1 VIDRPQRGA
10 NRVSTPATAIRTG
23 GEPSIGPKEI
33 RSLTGLRA
41 VAATWVVVYHF
52 SFTPGV
58 GYDGYWEPLRPVI
71 RAGATGVDLFFVLSG
86 FVITLTYLERVG
98 RTPSVRQAGT
108 FLWARVCRIWPV
120 YAVVT
125 TVYGAWLVFK
135 ATQVTDG
142 AVAYQTVQPVLDVW
156 NFLLQFTLVQLWWH
170 PASGGESWMGSA
182 WSISAEWLAYVAFPL
197 IALLL
202 WRIRNAPLVLLGATA
217 VLVMVPLSYTT
228 YVHGGPVI
236 AWSWLLRI
244 GAAFL
249 AGALTCLVVRRI
261 RRTPSVEQAAARCAL
276 AAVAAVAVGLWWG
289 DWRGIDNDHSA
300 FGGIVVVFFPVLV
313 GALALSR
320 TGPSALLSRDSL
332 VHGGRISFGLYLV
345 HIPVFEVFWTLM
357 GWWPE
362 IAVGTSL
369 WALLL
374 VPVVLSTFVL
384 AHLAHAFVE
393 EPARERLRRVLPTRR
408 PTVVPVRPAA
418 APARPRIAVPRMDSP
433 LAVASAQGR
442 AVRGADGAPSHADV
456 AASVPAQR
464 AGWMSA

>member
-1 VIDRPQRGA
+1 M
-10 NRVSTPATAIRTG
+10 STPAQAIRAG
-23 GEPSIGPKEI
+23 GKRSIGTEEI

-58 GYDGYWEPLRPVI
+58 GYDGYWEPLRPII

-86 FVITLTYLERVG
+86 FVLTLTYLDRVG

-120 YAVVT
+120 YALVT
-125 TVYGAWLVFK
+125 AVYGAWLLYK

-142 AVAYQTVQPVLDVW
+142 AVAYQTAQPVLDVW
-156 NFLLQFTLVQLWWH
+156 NFLLQLTMVQLWWH

-197 IALLL
+197 VALLL
-202 WRIRNAPLVLLGATA
+202 WRIRNAPVALLGATA

-228 YVHGGPVI
+228 YVHGGPVL

-244 GAAFL
+244 SAAFL
-249 AGALTCLVVRRI
+249 AGALTCLVVRRV
-261 RRTPSVEQAAARCAL
+261 RRTPRVEQAAATCAL
-276 AAVAAVAVGLWWG
+276 ATVAAVAIGLWWG

-320 TGPSALLSRDSL
+320 TGLSAQLSRDWL

-357 GWWPE
+357 GWWPK

-374 VPVVLSTFVL
+374 APVLLSTFVL
-384 AHLAHAFVE
+384 ADLAHRFVE
-393 EPARERLRRVLPTRR
+393 EPARKKLRRVLPAAT
-408 PTVVPVRPAA
+408 PVVPAARTAVLPAHPRVA
-418 APARPRIAVPRMDSP
+418 VARADRP
-433 LAVASAQGR
+433 LAVACTDRR
-442 AVRGADGAPSHADV
+442 AGDPT
-456 AASVPAQR
+456 SVPAQR
-464 AGWMSA
+464 PRPLSA

>member
-1 VIDRPQRGA
+1 M
-10 NRVSTPATAIRTG
+10 STPATAIRTG

-58 GYDGYWEPLRPVI
+58 GYGGYWEPLRPVI

-120 YAVVT
+120 YALVT
-125 TVYGAWLVFK
+125 AVYGAWLVFK

-156 NFLLQFTLVQLWWH
+156 NFLLQLTLVQLWWH

-249 AGALTCLVVRRI
+249 AGALTCLVVRRV
-261 RRTPSVEQAAARCAL
+261 RRTPRVEEAAATWAL
-276 AAVAAVAVGLWWG
+276 ASVGAIAVGLWWG

-300 FGGIVVVFFPVLV
+300 FGGVVVLFFPVLV

-320 TGPSALLSRDSL
+320 TGLSALLSREPV

-345 HIPVFEVFWTLM
+345 HIPVFEVFLTLM
-357 GWWPE
+357 DWWPR
-362 IAVGTSL
+362 IAAGTSL

-374 VPVVLSTFVL
+374 APVLLSTFVL
-384 AHLAHAFVE
+384 AHLAHRFVE
-393 EPARERLRRVLPTRR
+393 EPARKGLRRVLPARR
-408 PTVVPVRPAA
+408 PAAPAPAPAA
-418 APARPRIAVPRMDSP
+418 APAPARIAVVRGDRPMRPATAALLAGRSADVPRAEP
-433 LAVASAQGR
+433 AVAG
-442 AVRGADGAPSHADV
+442 
-456 AASVPAQR
+456 PAQR
-464 AGWMSA
+464 PLSA

>member
-1 VIDRPQRGA
+1 
-10 NRVSTPATAIRTG
+10 VSTPATARTG
-23 GEPSIGPKEI
+23 GEQSIGTREI

-41 VAATWVVVYHF
+41 VAAVWVVVYHF
-52 SFTPGV
+52 TFTPGV

-120 YAVVT
+120 YALVT
-125 TVYGAWLVFK
+125 AVYGAWLVFK

-156 NFLLQFTLVQLWWH
+156 NFLLQLTMVQLWWH

-197 IALLL
+197 VALLL
-202 WRIRNAPLVLLGATA
+202 WRIRNAPVVLLGATA

-249 AGALTCLVVRRI
+249 AGALTCLVVRRV
-261 RRTPSVEQAAARCAL
+261 RRTPRVEQAAATCAL
-276 AAVAAVAVGLWWG
+276 TMVAAIAVGLWWG

-313 GALALSR
+313 GALALSS
-320 TGPSALLSRDSL
+320 TGVSALLSRESL
-332 VHGGRISFGLYLV
+332 VHCGRISFGLYLV

-357 GWWPE
+357 GWWPK

-374 VPVVLSTFVL
+374 APVFLSTFVL
-384 AHLAHAFVE
+384 AHLAYRFVE
-393 EPARERLRRVLPTRR
+393 EPARGKLRRVLPTRSPAVSAVQTAQVSAQPRIGVAR
-408 PTVVPVRPAA
+408 PDRGLTVASTGRRTPSSAA
-418 APARPRIAVPRMDSP
+418 ASP
-433 LAVASAQGR
+433 SRV
-442 AVRGADGAPSHADV
+442 
-456 AASVPAQR
+456 ASVPGQR
-464 AGWMSA
+464 TRSLSA

>member
-1 VIDRPQRGA
+1 
-10 NRVSTPATAIRTG
+10 VSTRAHATGTDAQRSAG
-23 GEPSIGPKEI
+23 SGEI

-41 VAATWVVVYHF
+41 VAAVWVVVYHF
-52 SFTPGV
+52 HFTPGL

-98 RTPSVRQAGT
+98 RKPSVREAGT

-120 YAVVT
+120 YALVT
-125 TVYGAWLVFK
+125 VVYGGWLLYK
-135 ATQVTDG
+135 ATRVTDG
-142 AVAYQTVQPVLDVW
+142 VVAYQIQQPVLDVW
-156 NFLLQFTLVQLWWH
+156 HFLLQLTMVQLWWH

-197 IALLL
+197 VAVLL
-202 WRIRNAPLVLLGATA
+202 WRVRNAPLVLLGATA
-217 VLVMVPLSYTT
+217 VLLMVPLSYTT

-249 AGALTCLVVRRI
+249 AGALTCLVVRRV
-261 RRTPSVEQAAARCAL
+261 RRTPRVEEAAATCAL
-276 AAVAAVAVGLWWG
+276 VSVGAIAVGLWWG
-289 DWRGIDNDHSA
+289 DWRGIDDDHSA
-300 FGGIVVVFFPVLV
+300 FGGIVVLFFPVLV

-320 TGPSALLSRDSL
+320 TGLSALLSREPV

-357 GWWPE
+357 EWWPK
-362 IAVGTSL
+362 IAAGTSL

-374 VPVVLSTFVL
+374 APVLLSTFVL
-384 AHLAHAFVE
+384 AHLAHRFVE
-393 EPARERLRRVLPTRR
+393 EPARKQLRR
-408 PTVVPVRPAA
+408 VVPVRRPAA
-418 APARPRIAVPRMDSP
+418 TAVQPAPAQGRIAV
-433 LAVASAQGR
+433 
-442 AVRGADGAPSHADV
+442 VRGDRPLTPATAALLAGRHAEVPPVRPAGA
-456 AASVPAQR
+456 VPAQR
-464 AGWMSA
+464 PLSA

>member
-1 VIDRPQRGA
+1 M
-10 NRVSTPATAIRTG
+10 STAATAIRTG
-23 GEPSIGPKEI
+23 GEPSVGPEEI

-52 SFTPGV
+52 NFTPGV

-142 AVAYQTVQPVLDVW
+142 AVAYQTVQPVLDGW

-197 IALLL
+197 VALLL
-202 WRIRNAPLVLLGATA
+202 WRVRNAPLVLLGATA
-217 VLVMVPLSYTT
+217 VLLMVPLGYTT

-261 RRTPSVEQAAARCAL
+261 RRTPRVEQTAARCAL
-276 AAVAAVAVGLWWG
+276 ATVAATAVGLWWG
-289 DWRGIDNDHSA
+289 DWRGIDNNHSA
-300 FGGIVVVFFPVLV
+300 FGGVVVVFFPVLV

-320 TGPSALLSRDSL
+320 TGLSALLSRDAL

-357 GWWPE
+357 GWWPK
-362 IAVGTSL
+362 IAVGTSA

-374 VPVVLSTFVL
+374 VPVILSTFVL

-393 EPARERLRRVLPTRR
+393 EPARKRLRQVVPSRR
-408 PTVVPVRPAA
+408 PTIAPVHAAAA
-418 APARPRIAVPRMDSP
+418 APAQPRIAAARTDRP
-433 LAVASAQGR
+433 LAVAPSD
-442 AVRGADGAPSHADV
+442 RGAVPGADAPRTHADL
-456 AASVPAQR
+456 ASPVPARR
-464 AGWMSA
+464 AEWMSA

>member
-1 VIDRPQRGA
+1 MD
-10 NRVSTPATAIRTG
+10 ATAQRVRRDGERPAETG
-23 GEPSIGPKEI
+23 EI

-41 VAATWVVVYHF
+41 VAAAWVVVYHF

-58 GYDGYWEPLRPVI
+58 GYGGYWEPLRPVI

-86 FVITLTYLERVG
+86 FVITLTYLDRVG
-98 RTPSVRQAGT
+98 RAPSVREAGA
-108 FLWARVCRIWPV
+108 FLWARLCRIWPV
-120 YAVVT
+120 YALVT
-125 TVYGAWLVFK
+125 AVYGGWLLFK
-135 ATQVTDG
+135 AGRVADG

-197 IALLL
+197 LALIL
-202 WRIRNAPLVLLGATA
+202 WRIRNAPLVLLGGTA
-217 VLVMVPLSYTT
+217 VLVMVPLAYTT

-244 GAAFL
+244 SAAFL

-261 RRTPSVEQAAARCAL
+261 RRTPRVERAAAAWAL
-276 AAVAAVAVGLWWG
+276 AAVGAVAVGLWWG

-300 FGGIVVVFFPVLV
+300 FGGIVVIFFPLLV

-320 TGPSALLSRDSL
+320 TGLSALLSRESL

-357 GWWPE
+357 GWWPK

-374 VPVVLSTFVL
+374 VPVLVSTLVL
-384 AHLAHAFVE
+384 AHLAHRFVE
-393 EPARERLRRVLPTRR
+393 EPARKRLR
-408 PTVVPVRPAA
+408 TVVPARLPAVS
-418 APARPRIAVPRMDSP
+418 AVP
-433 LAVASAQGR
+433 
-442 AVRGADGAPSHADV
+442 V
-456 AASVPAQR
+456 AASGPVQGPAVRPDRPLSPASAALLAGRSVDVPRPRGTAVARVQR
-464 AGWMSA
+464 AG

>member
-1 VIDRPQRGA
+1 MSAAG
-10 NRVSTPATAIRTG
+10 RVIRTG

-58 GYDGYWEPLRPVI
+58 GYGGYWEPLRPVI

-98 RTPSVRQAGT
+98 RTPSVRQT
-108 FLWARVCRIWPV
+108 WDFLWARVCRIWPV

-125 TVYGAWLVFK
+125 AVYGAWLLFK

-156 NFLLQFTLVQLWWH
+156 NFLLQFTMVQLWWH

-182 WSISAEWLAYVAFPL
+182 WSISAEWLAYVSFPL

-202 WRIRNAPLVLLGATA
+202 WRIRNAPVVLLGATA
-217 VLVMVPLSYTT
+217 VLLMVPLSYTT

-261 RRTPSVEQAAARCAL
+261 RRTRRVEQVAASCAL
-276 AAVAAVAVGLWWG
+276 AVVAAVAVGLWWG

-300 FGGIVVVFFPVLV
+300 YGGIVVVFFPVLV

-320 TGPSALLSRDSL
+320 TGLSALLSRDAL

-357 GWWPE
+357 GWWPK

-393 EPARERLRRVLPTRR
+393 EPARRWLRQVLPAHR
-408 PTVVPVRPAA
+408 PTIVPVHAAA
-418 APARPRIAVPRMDSP
+418 APAQSRIAATRADRP
-433 LAVASAQGR
+433 LAVAPSDRGTVPSADAAR
-442 AVRGADGAPSHADV
+442 AHADLTS
-456 AASVPAQR
+456 SVPVRR

>member
-1 VIDRPQRGA
+1 M
-10 NRVSTPATAIRTG
+10 STPARAIRPRGESPSGTG
-23 GEPSIGPKEI
+23 PAATGEI

-41 VAATWVVVYHF
+41 VAATWVVLYHF

-108 FLWARVCRIWPV
+108 FLWARICRIWPV

-125 TVYGAWLVFK
+125 AVYGAWLVAK

-142 AVAYQTVQPVLDVW
+142 NVAYQTVQPVLDVG

-197 IALLL
+197 VALLL

-217 VLVMVPLSYTT
+217 VAVMVPLGYTT

-244 GAAFL
+244 GAAFV

-261 RRTPSVEQAAARCAL
+261 RRTPRVEQAAASCAL
-276 AAVAAVAVGLWWG
+276 AATGAVAVGLWWG

-320 TGPSALLSRDSL
+320 TGLSGLLSRDAL

-357 GWWPE
+357 GWWPK

-374 VPVVLSTFVL
+374 VPVLLSTFVL
-384 AHLAHAFVE
+384 AHLAHVFVE
-393 EPARERLRRVLPTRR
+393 EPARLRLRRLWPQQQR
-408 PTVVPVRPAA
+408 PAVVPVRAA
-418 APARPRIAVPRMDSP
+418 ATLAGPRLPGPRVDTP

-442 AVRGADGAPSHADV
+442 AARSADATAP
-456 AASVPAQR
+456 VPDRR
-464 AGWMSA
+464 AGWLSA